1 MQVFNLVLA
10 SVELRE
16 YDIWYALEQLD
27 VIFEFFHDLN
37 VLIVMDAVV
46 EMHQNIFVRVAGDPV
61 EVVAY

>member
-16 YDIWYALEQLD
+16 YDIWYTLEQLD

>member
-1 MQVFNLVLA
+1 VQVFNLVLA